1 MVKDRLQ
8 QDLKLGDWV
17 VYVRPTYHDLGFGKI
32 IKFTPKKI
40 IIQPHNKKWTDLVYS
55 SDSLILA
62 DESQVMFALLA
73 DNV

>member
-1 MVKDRLQ
+1 MAKDRLQ

-17 VYVRPTYHDLGFGKI
+17 LYVRPTYHDLGVGKI

-40 IIQPHNKKWTDLVYS
+40 RIQPHGKKWTDLVYS
-55 SDSLILA
+55 ESLVLA

-73 DNV
+73 GNV

>member
-17 VYVRPTYHDLGFGKI
+17 VYVRPSWHDLGVGKI

-40 IIQPHNKKWTDLVYS
+40 RVQPHGKRYTDLVYS
-55 SDSLILA
+55 DSLVLA
-62 DESQVMFALLA
+62 DETRVMFALLA
-73 DNV
+73 GNV